1 MKNQNQINGIQINK
15 LRRYKL
21 IKDLYKKAVAE
32 HPYTPTTKILQEYI
46 YPVYPISRTT
56 LYEILC
62 TPVTKLLAEYEA
74 KQQNHLNG

>member
-1 MKNQNQINGIQINK
+1 MKSQKQIDGIQINK
-15 LRRYKL
+15 LKRYKL
-21 IKDLYKKAVAE
+21 IKELYQKSVQE
-32 HPYTPTTKILQEYI
+32 HPYTPTTKILEMYI

-74 KQQNHLNG
+74 KKQNQ